1 MLSELSIALVKL
13 HDAEVQDSATGI
25 IGIPLHRSGNHFI
38 VDASPGR
45 GRKVRLL
52 IDTGASVTILTP
64 DVLEHPGIRYQD
76 TGRTRVFNTANGTVQ
91 APVYILDSL
100 TVGDWEVNQ
109 LEVGV
114 LDLSGGPDIN
124 GLLGMNFLRHFQFF
138 IDQNKALLQLSA
150 KDHHE

>member
-1 MLSELSIALVKL
+1 MLSELSIALVKVQ
-13 HDAEVQDSATGI
+13 DAEVKDSASGV

-38 VDASPGR
+38 VDASPAH

-64 DVLEHPGIRYQD
+64 DVLEQHGIRYQD
-76 TGRTRVFNTANGTVQ
+76 TGRTRAFNTANGVVQ
-91 APVYILDSL
+91 APIYILDSL
-100 TVGDWEVNQ
+100 TVGDWGVNQ

-114 LDLSGGPDIN
+114 LDLNGGPDIN

-138 IDQNKALLQLSA
+138 IDQNEALLHLSV
-150 KDHHE
+150 KNHH